1 MGKIREVRELVLYH
15 WKALAGFEIMYKF
28 ASGLVFVPLFW
39 GMFDLI
45 MKSTG
50 YSYLSLENIFA
61 FLANPCVFV
70 LLVGLSLLLLAATAM
85 TALMMK
91 WLYAFHY
98 YTILRLFQ

>member
-50 YSYLSLENIFA
+50 YSYLSL
-61 FLANPCVFV
+61 
-70 LLVGLSLLLLAATAM
+70 
-85 TALMMK
+85 
-91 WLYAFHY
+91 LYNFEVISMRY
-98 YTILRLFQ
+98 VRGQE